1 MAETIRQPDSGVRD
15 MTDDQR
21 RDAIISE
28 CRRQEESC
36 LYTSTTLYIWLGR
49 VRRQKQFFVVAP
61 VILGA
66 LAGFSLLKDF
76 TPGWL
81 SALLAFSAGL
91 LPALADALSIQTSV
105 DETTRLASEYKSM
118 QDRFRR
124 TALITA
130 PHDLKAAE
138 DALAELMDRMDIARS
153 TSITPPEWAFLEAQ
167 EKIKAGHYS
176 FGADSG
182 ADEERSER
190 QG

>member
-1 MAETIRQPDSGVRD
+1 MNDN
-15 MTDDQR
+15 QR
-21 RDAIISE
+21 REAVISE

-36 LYTSTTLYIWLGR
+36 LYTSTTLFIWLRR
-49 VRRQKQFFVVAP
+49 VRRQKQFFVAAP
-61 VILGA
+61 VILGG

-76 TPGWL
+76 TPGWV

-130 PHDLKAAE
+130 PHDLDAAE
-138 DALAELMDRMDIARS
+138 TALAELMDRMDVARS
-153 TSITPPEWAFLEAQ
+153 TSVTPPEWAFVKAQ
-167 EKIKAGHYS
+167 EKVKAGHYT
-176 FGADSG
+176 FAVDADPTTASKPSR
-182 ADEERSER
+182 D
-190 QG
+190 